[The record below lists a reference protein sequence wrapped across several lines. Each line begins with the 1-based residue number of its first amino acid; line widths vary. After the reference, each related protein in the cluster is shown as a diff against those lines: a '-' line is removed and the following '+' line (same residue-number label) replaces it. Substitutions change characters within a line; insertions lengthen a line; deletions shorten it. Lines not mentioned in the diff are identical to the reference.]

1 MMLLVD
7 WAGLTETIGDT
18 LKVGEGSQDCQWLIG
33 GVGQSVA
40 MGCHWAVQE
49 IVVSAA
55 PQESEPAS
63 LQYTNQTTF
72 DTQPILGPTQV
83 LITRSDHSLLAA
95 KLVCVDCW
103 VGCHVC
109 DSQSQRVVN
118 EKREGGTVTKS
129 WAVKSCVDGWWIGAS
144 DQIEARCNRESSKN
158 STGLRPRADGAG
170 YFSARLLLQ
179 FRQDASSDPA
189 TFTTRQLGQDEC
201 TNKVW

>member
-55 PQESEPAS
+55 PQESEQAS

-95 KLVCVDCW
+95 KLVCVGCW

-109 DSQSQRVVN
+109 DSQGQRVVN

-129 WAVKSCVDGWWIGAS
+129 WAVKSCVYWWWIRTCN
-144 DQIEARCNRESSKN
+144 QIQDSCNRGCSKN
-158 STGLRPRADGAG
+158 STGLRALADGAS
-170 YFSARLLLQ
+170 YFSAWLLLS
-179 FRQDASSDPA
+179 F
-189 TFTTRQLGQDEC
+189 GG
-201 TNKVW
+201 KVSINLRININCQ